1 MFTGIITDQGRIAS
15 VNERDS
21 GKLFRVETIYDP
33 KSIEIGASIA
43 CNGVC
48 LTVVALSTG
57 SKPNWF
63 EVEAWEEALR
73 LTNASLWVE
82 GAHINLERSLKQGD
96 ELGGHMVSGH
106 VDGMAEIIEIV
117 DEGEAQRFKLRAPE
131 SLAKFM
137 VSKGSVALNGTSLT
151 INELEGST
159 FDVLLIRHTLE
170 VTTWGGLKVGDQV
183 NIEVDQLARYVVRLM
198 EHQQQNQ

>member
-1 MFTGIITDQGRIAS
+1 
-15 VNERDS
+15 
-21 GKLFRVETIYDP
+21 
-33 KSIEIGASIA
+33 
-43 CNGVC
+43 
-48 LTVVALSTG
+48 
-57 SKPNWF
+57 
-63 EVEAWEEALR
+63 
-73 LTNASLWVE
+73 
-82 GAHINLERSLKQGD
+82 
-96 ELGGHMVSGH
+96 
-106 VDGMAEIIEIV
+106 MAEIIEIV